1 MVLPISQLEK
11 TLGYEFRNKEVLLE
25 AVTHRSYSA
34 ENDIKYDNQR
44 LEFLG
49 DSVLEIVLTEYLFKR
64 YPAAAEGHLT
74 KMRSAIVQQDALANL
89 AKKIEL
95 NDYLLMGKGELDSK
109 GQYRDSTLS
118 DAFESLIGAFY
129 LDAGTL
135 ERVSEFIIPLFEK
148 NYPDPSEKLVDLN
161 PKGALQEYT
170 QKQWNTSPC
179 YNTIEVS
186 GPDHEPSYKVS
197 VSVRG
202 KVIGHGE
209 AVKRKLAES
218 AAARN
223 ALVYL
228 NEKMTDSNHE

>member
-1 MVLPISQLEK
+1 MVLPISQLEEL
-11 TLGYEFRNKEVLLE
+11 LGYEFRNKEILLE
-25 AVTHRSYSA
+25 SITHRSYSA

-49 DSVLEIVLTEYLFKR
+49 DSVLEIVLTEYLFNR

-74 KMRSAIVQQDALANL
+74 KMRSALVQQDALAYL
-89 AKKIEL
+89 ARKIGL
-95 NDYLLMGKGELDSK
+95 NDYLMMGKGEFDSN
-109 GQYRDSTLS
+109 GHHRDSTLS

-135 ERVSEFIIPLFEK
+135 EAVRKFIIPLIEK
-148 NYPDPSEKLVDLN
+148 NYPEPAEKLIDLN

-170 QKQWNTSPC
+170 QKQWNSSPC

-223 ALVYL
+223 ALIYL
-228 NEKMTDSNHE
+228 NQKVESP